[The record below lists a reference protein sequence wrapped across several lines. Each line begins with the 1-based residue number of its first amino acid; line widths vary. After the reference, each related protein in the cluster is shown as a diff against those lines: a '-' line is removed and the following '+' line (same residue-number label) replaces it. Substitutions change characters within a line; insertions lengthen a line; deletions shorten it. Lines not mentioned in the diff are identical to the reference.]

1 MVRGADRGIAVSVV
15 SGAGTAVIADNLI
28 SDAPLGAIVGMEWDK
43 TVTGDLSKDGA
54 ERYAQLSIDGNR
66 VR

>member
-1 MVRGADRGIAVSVV
+1 MIANYLIAEARQGAV
-15 SGAGTAVIADNLI
+15 
-28 SDAPLGAIVGMEWDK
+28 VGMAWGK
-43 TVTGDLSKDGA
+43 PASGDLSKDGA